1 MLESSGE
8 VPSLQRQGSQ
18 YESQAEALDPE
29 SYLQLAPLL
38 LYPDS
43 ALSLFL
49 GSLKDSKQVH
59 SQLN

>member
-1 MLESSGE
+1 MLESLGE

-43 ALSLFL
+43 ALSLF
-49 GSLKDSKQVH
+49 
-59 SQLN
+59 